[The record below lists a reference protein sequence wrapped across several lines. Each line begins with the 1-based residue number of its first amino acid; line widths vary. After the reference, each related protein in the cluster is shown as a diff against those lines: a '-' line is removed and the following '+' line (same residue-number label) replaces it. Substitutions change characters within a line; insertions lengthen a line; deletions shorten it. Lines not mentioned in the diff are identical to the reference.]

1 MSVSEIDDS
10 DLITSA
16 ALEEKAKLKRHF
28 SRFDIYFFLICTI
41 VGVDTLAQVAT
52 NGAQGF
58 LWLIFLCIFFF
69 VPYGLL
75 VAELGSSVPEEGG
88 AYVWTRMAWGRLTGA
103 LNSVF
108 YWFSNPVWIGATL
121 ALLAV
126 AAIQKYFFSFDDG
139 SAWYYIIGL
148 AYIWFS
154 VWSAILS
161 FGVGKWIPT
170 IGAWCRIALVA
181 LFSISTVMYAVQY
194 GLSFPPASDW
204 TPTWAAFIA
213 LVPLI
218 FYNLVGFDLPS
229 AAGDEMTNP
238 QKDVP
243 VSVIRAMV
251 TSILLYG
258 LPILAII
265 CIIPP
270 KDLEG
275 VSGLL
280 DAVDKVFHVWG
291 GAETIMIKAAVV
303 MFVLAVVS
311 SASTWLMGADRAQ
324 AIASVDGAGPRWLG
338 RFHPTLGTPVNVNLI
353 SGILSTAVFIAA
365 STLTSGDAATAFSV
379 TIGVVLLFTTLSYI
393 VIFPAVIKL
402 RKSHPH
408 INRPYKIPGGM
419 AGVWICGVLTT
430 FWAAFASLVGIFPG
444 LGDGELLNDADLP
457 DGVSR
462 LSYTTMT
469 FGAIIVTLIVG
480 LIFYWLGTP
489 TRQNLV
495 VDPEAPADAVTV

>member
-1 MSVSEIDDS
+1 M
-10 DLITSA
+10 T
-16 ALEEKAKLKRHF
+16 
-28 SRFDIYFFLICTI
+28 
-41 VGVDTLAQVAT
+41 
-52 NGAQGF
+52 
-58 LWLIFLCIFFF
+58 
-69 VPYGLL
+69 
-75 VAELGSSVPEEGG
+75 
-88 AYVWTRMAWGRLTGA
+88 
-103 LNSVF
+103 
-108 YWFSNPVWIGATL
+108 
-121 ALLAV
+121 
-126 AAIQKYFFSFDDG
+126 
-139 SAWYYIIGL
+139 YYIVGL

-170 IGAWCRIALVA
+170 IGAWCRIALVSI
-181 LFSISTVMYAVQY
+181 FSISTVMYASQY
-194 GLSFPPASDW
+194 GLNFPAASDW

-243 VSVIRAMV
+243 VSVIRAMI

-275 VSGLL
+275 ASGLL
-280 DAVDKVFHVWG
+280 DAVDKVFRVWG
-291 GAETIMIKAAVV
+291 SAETVMIKIVVV
-303 MFVLAVVS
+303 MFVLAVIS

-338 RFHPTLGTPVNVNLI
+338 SFHPTLGTPVNVNVV
-353 SGILSTAVFIAA
+353 SGILATAVFVAA
-365 STLTSGDAATAFSV
+365 STVTSGDAANAFNV

-408 INRPYKIPGGM
+408 IVRPYKVPGGM

-457 DGVSR
+457 EGVSR
-462 LSYTTMT
+462 LGYTAMT
-469 FGAIIVTLIVG
+469 FGAIAVTLLVG
-480 LIFYWLGTP
+480 FIFYRLGAP
-489 TRQNLV
+489 TRQHLV
-495 VDPEAPADAVTV
+495 VDPEAPVEEVMV